1 MAKEN
6 IGVTVELE
14 DALSV
19 PAHRAAGAVDDL
31 KDEVRQLNEQL
42 AASQVEL
49 AAVRREMNALRSASG
64 NASKEVDKQSRAQKA
79 LAANNQKSS
88 KSLKALKK
96 DTDGA
101 EKAMGLLSK
110 IFAKTVAGMK
120 ISGLLTLI
128 NLAAGGVSA
137 LGAAGF
143 AAIAGLSP
151 LVGLLGAM
159 PGTVI
164 ALISVMGVLKLGLK
178 DVGAAVKAIGK
189 GDAAK
194 ADDALAK
201 LSVQGQRLALTLG
214 HMSQEGGA
222 LWQFRR
228 GIEKAVAPGLTR
240 ALRDMIPVL
249 PVVQRGLE
257 RTAHTIGDLAQ
268 SAASSMQSPL
278 FQGQL
283 SRVMATNTHVLG
295 NGGRAAGYFAS
306 AMLAIADAFRPVL
319 VDMSRYALAAGKF
332 INHSAQMG
340 DESGR
345 LTAFFK
351 RSWELAKAFGQVLE
365 DVAVALYNTGK
376 QAGVMSKELGGG
388 IADVTAR
395 WRRWTASVE
404 GQNAIRDWFQQ
415 AIPVVQAFGRL
426 LGFVAKG
433 LGDMSKRADLVP
445 VIDAINT
452 QLLPAISDLSS
463 AVGGNL
469 GPALVSVATSV
480 AKVFTALAGSPL
492 TEFLTVIAKALDIV
506 ATGFMKLPGPVR
518 TAILSIGSLIVV
530 MKLLNYSFKA
540 VKESMLLQSV
550 FTGFQAGMVKNEA
563 TTTLFSRSLSSMRG
577 AAMGAQ
583 MGMKGASVG
592 AAGLTSVLSL
602 GLGAALVGG
611 TILLGKWM
619 ESQAKAKAHADELTS
634 SLNQETGAITANTRA
649 LVAKSL
655 QDNGAL
661 DAAAKMGISLQDVTD
676 AALGNEDAYK
686 RVVVAMAEAQRAG
699 RGSSGDRYKLLIG
712 LGKEHSAVNQSIADQ
727 KQLASATKVTWNQQR
742 AARVETQ
749 HNAGI
754 VKAASK
760 GELVL
765 AGNVRK
771 AGDEYA
777 GATRKVQAHRRAII
791 ALNHTFISQQRTL
804 IGFRQALADADKTL
818 VKGKKTLDIHT
829 QAGRDNRSA
838 LLDVAEAAAA
848 VENKAQRTEAIK
860 EARAR
865 IEAWGKSAGW
875 SADQAKNYADKLFN
889 LTNTAKD
896 VPSKVGP
903 TVTAPGAQ
911 EALDMLIQV
920 RNAASDIASQGNVS
934 VRVAAPTSGRRT
946 PRRDGGPVLAG
957 APYLVGEVGPELL
970 LKANGA
976 IDIIG
981 KAGPENRT
989 FSGDGFVLPHE
1000 FYEAMRDQR
1009 SAFAASAAPARRD
1022 TPAAG
1027 SALED
1032 GPTPEL
1038 HNHFHG
1044 DSSGLTT
1051 ADVEQAAMRAYRRWE
1066 RERKERR

>member
-1 MAKEN
+1 VAKEN

-64 NASKEVDKQSRAQKA
+64 NASREVDKQSRAQKA

-96 DTDGA
+96 DTDSA
-101 EKAMGLLSK
+101 KKAMGLLGK
-110 IFAKTVAGMK
+110 IFTDTVKGMK
-120 ISGLLTLI
+120 ISGILTLI
-128 NLAAGGVSA
+128 NLAAGGISA

-222 LWQFRR
+222 LWRFRR

-257 RTAHTIGDLAQ
+257 RTAHTIGDLAE

-319 VDMSRYALAAGKF
+319 VDMSEYLLRAGKF
-332 INHSAQMG
+332 INHTAQMG
-340 DESGR
+340 NESGR

-351 RSWELAKAFGQVLE
+351 RSWALAKAFGQVLE

-376 QAGVMSKELGGG
+376 QSGVMSRELGGG

-395 WRRWTASVE
+395 WRRWTSSVE
-404 GQNAIRDWFQQ
+404 GQNAIRQWFQD
-415 AIPVVQAFGRL
+415 AIPVVQAFGRM

-433 LGDMSKRADLVP
+433 LGDMSRRADLVP

-480 AKVFTALAGSPL
+480 VKVFTALAGSPL
-492 TEFLTVIAKALDIV
+492 TEFLTVVAKALDLV
-506 ATGFMKLPGPVR
+506 ASGFMKLPGPVR
-518 TAILSIGSLIVV
+518 TAILSIGSLMVV

-540 VKESMLLQSV
+540 LKTNMLLQSV

-563 TTTLFSRSLSSMRG
+563 TTTMFSRSLSGLRG
-577 AAMGAQ
+577 ASMGAQ
-583 MGMKGASVG
+583 MGM
-592 AAGLTSVLSL
+592 AGMTSVLSL
-602 GLGAALVGG
+602 GLGAALIGG

-634 SLNQETGAITANTRA
+634 SLNQQTGAITANTRA

-712 LGKEHSAVNQSIADQ
+712 LGKEHSAVNQSVADQ
-727 KQLASATKVTWNQQR
+727 KQLAAATKVTWNQQR
-742 AARVETQ
+742 AARVEQQ

-760 GELVL
+760 GELIL

-777 GATRKVQAHRRAII
+777 TATRKVQAHRRAVI

-818 VKGKKTLDIHT
+818 VKGKKTLDLHT

-875 SADQAKNYADKLFN
+875 SADRAKDYADKLFN
-889 LTNTAKD
+889 LTKQAKD